1 MLAKINSVAVI
12 GLSAEKV
19 EVEVDLSGGLP
30 AFNIVGL
37 PDKAVEESKERV
49 RSAIKNCDATFPP
62 KRITVNLAPADIRK
76 EGPAYDLP
84 IAMGI
89 LLASGQLDFDPS
101 KTIIVGELSL
111 NGEIRHT
118 NGVLTM
124 TIAARELGFETIII
138 PQGDAGE
145 ASIVEGIEVI
155 AAKSLWSL
163 IDHYRGEQKIEPT
176 PYKKF
181 EEQESGEYEID
192 FAQIIGQEHAKR
204 ALEIAAA
211 GGHNILM
218 SGPPGSG
225 KTLLAKALCSILP
238 PLSYE
243 EALEVTKIYSVAGA
257 LSGRKSLVKARP
269 YRSPHHTTSG
279 VALIG
284 GGTWPKPG
292 EISLSHRGVLFLDE
306 LPEFPRSVLEVMRQP
321 LEEGNI
327 TISRANGSLNFP
339 AKFILVAAQNPCP
352 CGYSTDPERQCI
364 CNMAQIVKYQKKIS
378 GPLLDRIDIHLEVP
392 RVNYEKLSEGKAGE
406 TSSDILERVIGARNV
421 QKSRFS
427 NKKTLCNAEMSLD
440 EIKKYCKLDN
450 EGQNLLLSAS
460 KQLSLSARG
469 YHRILK
475 LARTIADLEK
485 SADIRPSHI
494 AEALQYRP
502 KSRIA
507 I

>member
-1 MLAKINSVAVI
+1 
-12 GLSAEKV
+12 
-19 EVEVDLSGGLP
+19 
-30 AFNIVGL
+30 
-37 PDKAVEESKERV
+37 
-49 RSAIKNCDATFPP
+49 
-62 KRITVNLAPADIRK
+62 
-76 EGPAYDLP
+76 
-84 IAMGI
+84 
-89 LLASGQLDFDPS
+89 
-101 KTIIVGELSL
+101 
-111 NGEIRHT
+111 
-118 NGVLTM
+118 M

-138 PQGDAGE
+138 PRKDAGE

-155 AAKSLWSL
+155 AAESLWSL
-163 IDHYRGEQKIEPT
+163 IDHYRGEEKIEPT

-392 RVNYEKLSEGKAGE
+392 RVNYDKLSEGKLGE
-406 TSSDILERVIGARNV
+406 TSKDILDRVIGARSV

-427 NKKTLCNAEMSLD
+427 NKKTICNSEMSLD
-440 EIKKYCKLDN
+440 EIKKFCKLDN

-485 SADIRPSHI
+485 STDIRPSHI

-502 KSRIA
+502 KSRVTI
-507 I
+507 